1 MTSYLRVDK
10 HEDKVDFLMRF
21 LNGSF
26 ENYPRD
32 TPLMIFGSGGN
43 GKSYILNEVAERSPI
58 PIVTF
63 GDGYRYYPTQYTS
76 SRLAV
81 LIVCNGA
88 PEDFAFAKYMNANIV
103 EFGKDLDYC
112 APS

>member
-1 MTSYLRVDK
+1 MAY
-10 HEDKVDFLMRF
+10 
-21 LNGSF
+21 LNGML

-32 TPLMIFGSGGN
+32 TPLMVFGSGAN

-63 GDGYRYYPTQYTS
+63 GDGYRYFPTHHTS

-81 LIVCNGA
+81 LIICNGA

-112 APS
+112 AR